1 MFLQLL
7 PIAVIPVI
15 LIGAIKAYL
24 NGLKLHIA
32 QAKKLKLTT
41 TQSLLLSEIILT
53 LTKNK
58 YMDGSEKKKIGQR
71 LTTRV
76 STGLSFIEFNYLNHH
91 STPDVAWIRNIY
103 ILLSFYSELLLKA
116 IFVIK
121 KDFVDVADLE
131 VKLKRIGHSLK
142 RVGEQIGKNELKEFG
157 IKDIKFA
164 NNEYLIETDDGT
176 FAVKDFNDIRYDFL
190 DDRIRTLQGDEHEM
204 FKKQIDIMEKING
217 KLKPLVW

>member
-1 MFLQLL
+1 M
-7 PIAVIPVI
+7 
-15 LIGAIKAYL
+15 K
-24 NGLKLHIA
+24 
-32 QAKKLKLTT
+32 
-41 TQSLLLSEIILT
+41 S
-53 LTKNK
+53 K
-58 YMDGSEKKKIGQR
+58 YMDESEKKKIGQR

-76 STGLSFIEFNYLNHH
+76 STGLSFVEFNYLNHH
-91 STPDVAWIRNIY
+91 SIPDVAWIRNIY

-131 VKLKRIGHSLK
+131 AKLKRMGHSLEA
-142 RVGEQIGKNELKEFG
+142 VGKQIGKDELKEFG

-164 NNEYLIETDDGT
+164 NNEYLIETDDGI
-176 FAVKDFNDIRYDFL
+176 FSVKDFNDIRYDFL
-190 DDRIRTLQGDEHEM
+190 DDRMRTLQGDEHEM